1 MKKLQPPFSHPVPVA
16 TLHGETHLKLV
27 PDAEARARIAKF
39 LRLHAIDAF
48 RLDMT
53 ITQASNGLVN
63 VEGRLEAKAWPICG
77 VSLEPFEEAVSET
90 LTVRLAP
97 ESLIERMTKRAEENN
112 DEDFEPPD
120 PIVEGTIDFGEL
132 ATEFLALSLNP
143 FPRKPGAEFVGGD
156 PVEPDPSPFDTL
168 KALKLRDEG

>member
-27 PDAEARARIAKF
+27 PDAEVRARIAKF
-39 LRLHAIDAF
+39 LSLHAIDSF
-48 RLDMT
+48 RVDMA
-53 ITQASNGLVN
+53 ITQASTGWGS
-63 VEGRLEAKAWPICG
+63 VEGTREAKVWPICG

-120 PIVEGTIDFGEL
+120 PIIEGTIDFGAL
-132 ATEFLALSLNP
+132 ATEFLALSLDP
-143 FPRKPGAEFVGGD
+143 FPRKPDAEFKGGD
-156 PVEPDPSPFDTL
+156 LLDPDPSPFDAL